1 MNKFVAPLNALL
13 ARLAALPPRY
23 HVLILLAV
31 TVLSW
36 GVLVLPLREDLSV
49 VYRYWDGPMY
59 ILVAK
64 TLYRIPWENPIT
76 DVYTWP
82 PKTFAPFLLAYPL
95 AIRAVASILGY
106 PWGMICLTVL
116 SSAGAAIVF
125 YHMVRDLG
133 LSEDPLGLSIWFLFV
148 PYRWLVYRSVGATE
162 PMFLALTM
170 LSLWMFIRHRYVLSF
185 LAAAVACVTR
195 IQGLLLVPTYLLL
208 ILTDPEDNLVPKML
222 LFVGI
227 VAIPSLLGLNFWLHD
242 RAFGDPLAYFAVN
255 NEMFRLSPFW
265 KMLDFARYSPFLSGA
280 MGSQL
285 FLVLYAITL
294 IGLVRLWSIDK
305 NQVLFTYALFG
316 FLFLT
321 LISDEDLARFLIPIA
336 PFTWILGFRDVWHDR
351 KMAWAFPVVVALT
364 YAYTWELL
372 PTNTI
377 SPEVMRAL
385 LTWMP

>member
-1 MNKFVAPLNALL
+1 MAQVFAFLNALQ
-13 ARLAALPPRY
+13 ARLVALPPRV

-36 GVLVLPLREDLSV
+36 GMVALPLREDLSV
-49 VYRYWDGPMY
+49 LYRYWDGPMY
-59 ILVAK
+59 IVVAK

-76 DVYTWP
+76 DVYGWP
-82 PKTFAPFLLAYPL
+82 PEAFAPFLLAYPL
-95 AIRAVASILGY
+95 AIRAVAPILGY

-116 SSAGAAIVF
+116 SSAVAAILF

-133 LSEDPLGLSIWFLFV
+133 LSQNPLGLAIWFLFV

-162 PMFLALTM
+162 SMFLALTM
-170 LSLWMFIRHRYVLSF
+170 LSLWMFIRHRYALSF

-208 ILTDPEDNLVPKML
+208 ILTDPEDNLLPKML
-222 LFVGI
+222 QFAGI
-227 VAIPSLLGLNFWLHD
+227 VAIPSLLCLNFWLHD
-242 RAFGDPLAYFAVN
+242 RAFGNPLAYLAVN
-255 NEMFRLSPFW
+255 NEMVRLSPLW
-265 KMLDFARYSPFLSGA
+265 KMLDFARNSPFLAGA

-305 NQVLFTYALFG
+305 SHVLFTYALFG
-316 FLFLT
+316 LLFLT
-321 LISDEDLARFLIPIA
+321 LIADEDLARFLIPIA

-351 KMAWAFPVVVALT
+351 KMAWAFPLVVALT
-364 YAYTWELL
+364 YAYTWQLL
-372 PTNTI
+372 PTNTMR
-377 SPEVMRAL
+377 PEVMSAL
-385 LTWMP
+385 LAWMP